1 MKIAVIGTG
10 NVGKALGGSLARAG
24 HDVTF
29 AARDEEKAREVA
41 SEIGASAA
49 PTAVA
54 AARDAEVIV
63 LAVPYGA
70 TPQVASE
77 IAPVSKDKVII
88 DVTNP
93 LKSDYSGLAT
103 EGGPSGAERLAGPL
117 PDAHVVKAF
126 NTLFATVQGDPSAL
140 GATVDAL
147 YATDDEE
154 ARKAVTAIAESV
166 GFRPIYVGPLTA
178 ARELEALA
186 WLNIRLQLLT
196 NGSWNTA
203 FVALNPPEAATMAR

>member
-10 NVGKALGGSLARAG
+10 NVGKALGGSFARAG

-29 AARDEEKAREVA
+29 AAQDEAKTREVA
-41 SEIGASAA
+41 SEVGASAA
-49 PTAVA
+49 ATAGA

-70 TPQVASE
+70 SHAVAGE
-77 IAPVSKDKVII
+77 IAPFARDKVVI

-93 LKSDYSGLAT
+93 LKPDYSGLAT
-103 EGGPSGAERLAGPL
+103 EGGPSGAERLAEPL
-117 PDAHVVKAF
+117 VGAHVVKAF
-126 NTLFATVQGDPSAL
+126 NTLFAAVQGDPTAL
-140 GATVDAL
+140 GSTVDAL
-147 YATDDEE
+147 YATDDAE
-154 ARKAVTAIAESV
+154 ARAAVTAIAESV
-166 GFRPIYVGPLTA
+166 GFRPIYVGPLSA

-186 WLNIRLQLLT
+186 WLNIRLQMLT

-203 FVALNPPEAATMAR
+203 FVALNAPEAATMAG

>member
-10 NVGKALGGSLARAG
+10 NVGKALGGSFARAG

-29 AARDEEKAREVA
+29 AARDEDKTREVA
-41 SEIGASAA
+41 AELGAGAA
-49 PTAVA
+49 PTPEA
-54 AARDAEVIV
+54 AARTADVIV
-63 LAVPYGA
+63 LAVPYAAIAGVA
-70 TPQVASE
+70 TE
-77 IAPVSKDKVII
+77 IAPVTRDKVVI

-93 LKSDYSGLAT
+93 LNSDYSGLAT
-103 EGGPSGAERLAGPL
+103 EGGPSAAERLAEPL
-117 PDAHVVKAF
+117 VGAHVVKAF
-126 NTLFATVQGDPSAL
+126 NTLFAAVQADPTAL

-147 YATDDEE
+147 YATDDAE

-166 GFRPIYVGPLTA
+166 GFRPVYVGPLTA

-186 WLNIRLQLLT
+186 WLNIRLQMLS

-203 FVALNPPEAATMAR
+203 FVALNAPEAATMAA

>member
-29 AARDEEKAREVA
+29 AARDEAKTREIAAELGAA
-41 SEIGASAA
+41 SS
-49 PTAVA
+49 PTAEA

-70 TPQVASE
+70 MPAVARE
-77 IAPVSKDKVII
+77 IASAAKGKVVI
-88 DVTNP
+88 DVSNP

-103 EGGPSGAERLAGPL
+103 EGGPSGAERLAEPL
-117 PDAHVVKAF
+117 IDAHVVKAF
-126 NTLFATVQGDPSAL
+126 NTLFASVQADPAAL
-140 GATVDAL
+140 GSTVDAL
-147 YATDDEE
+147 YATDDDE
-154 ARKAVTAIAESV
+154 ARTAITAIAESV

-186 WLNIRLQLLT
+186 WLNIRLQMLT

-203 FVALNPPEAATMAR
+203 FVALNPPEAATMAG

>member
-24 HDVTF
+24 HEVTF
-29 AARDEEKAREVA
+29 AARDADKTREIAAEV
-41 SEIGASAA
+41 GAAAA
-49 PTAVA
+49 PTAQA
-54 AARDAEVIV
+54 AAGDAEVIV
-63 LAVPYGA
+63 LAVPYGEA
-70 TPQVASE
+70 GAVAAE
-77 IAPVSKDKVII
+77 IAERARDKVVI

-93 LKSDYSGLAT
+93 LKADYSGLAT
-103 EGGPSGAERLAGPL
+103 EGGPSGAERLAEPL
-117 PDAHVVKAF
+117 VDAHVVKAF
-126 NTLFATVQGDPSAL
+126 NTLFATVQADPDAL

-154 ARKAVTAIAESV
+154 ARRVVTALAESV
-166 GFRPIYVGPLTA
+166 GFRPIYVGPLAA

-203 FVALNPPEAATMAR
+203 FVALNPPAAATMAG

>member
-29 AARDEEKAREVA
+29 AARDAEKTREVA
-41 SEIGASAA
+41 AEVGATAA
-49 PTAVA
+49 VSVEA
-54 AARDAEVIV
+54 AAGDAEVIV
-63 LAVPYGA
+63 LAVPYGEVA
-70 TPQVASE
+70 AVASE
-77 IAPVSKDKVII
+77 IAEGARDKVVI

-103 EGGPSGAERLAGPL
+103 EGGPSGAERLTEPL
-117 PDAHVVKAF
+117 VDAHVVKAF
-126 NTLFATVQGDPSAL
+126 NTLFATVQADPAAL

-154 ARKAVTAIAESV
+154 ARRVITILAESV

-196 NGSWNTA
+196 NGTWTTA
-203 FVALNPPEAATMAR
+203 FVALNPPEAATMAG

>member
-29 AARDEEKAREVA
+29 AARDEDKTREVA
-41 SEIGASAA
+41 SELGASAA
-49 PTAVA
+49 STPQA

-70 TPQVASE
+70 LPGVATE
-77 IAPVSKDKVII
+77 LAPVAKDKIVI
-88 DVTNP
+88 DATNP

-117 PDAHVVKAF
+117 ADAHVVKAF
-126 NTLFATVQGDPSAL
+126 NTLFSSLQGDPSAL
-140 GATVDAL
+140 GTTVDAL
-147 YATDDEE
+147 YATDDDE
-154 ARKAVTAIAESV
+154 ARRAVTAIAESV

-186 WLNIRLQLLT
+186 WLNIRLQMLT
-196 NGSWNTA
+196 NGSWTTA
-203 FVALNPPEAATMAR
+203 FVALNPPEAATMAA

>member
-10 NVGKALGGSLARAG
+10 NVGRALGGSFARAG
-24 HDVTF
+24 HEVTL
-29 AARDEEKAREVA
+29 AARDAARTAAVA
-41 SEIGASAA
+41 DELGVTAA
-49 PTAVA
+49 PSPVE

-70 TPQVASE
+70 ATSVAE
-77 IAPVSKDKVII
+77 ALAPVARDKVVI

-103 EGGPSGAERLAGPL
+103 EGGPSAAERLAEPL
-117 PDAHVVKAF
+117 VDAHVVKAF
-126 NTLFATVQGDPSAL
+126 NTLFATVQGDPEAL
-140 GATVDAL
+140 GSTVDAL
-147 YATDDEE
+147 YATDDEA
-154 ARKAVTAIAESV
+154 ARQAVSALAESV
-166 GFRPIYVGPLTA
+166 GFRPVYVGPLTA

-196 NGSWNTA
+196 NGTWNTA
-203 FVALNPPEAATMAR
+203 FVALNPPEAATMAG

>member
-10 NVGKALGGSLARAG
+10 NVGKALGGSFARAG

-29 AARDEEKAREVA
+29 AAQDDAKTREVA
-41 SEIGASAA
+41 DELGATAA
-49 PTAVA
+49 PTTEA

-63 LAVPYGA
+63 LAVPYAAMSG
-70 TPQVASE
+70 VAGQ
-77 IAPVSKDKVII
+77 IAPFAKDKVVI

-103 EGGPSGAERLAGPL
+103 EGGPSGAERLAEPL
-117 PDAHVVKAF
+117 VGAHVVKAF
-126 NTLFATVQGDPSAL
+126 NTLFATVQADPTAL

-147 YATDDEE
+147 YATDDDE
-154 ARKAVTAIAESV
+154 ARAVVTALAQSV

-186 WLNIRLQLLT
+186 WLNIRLQLLS
-196 NGSWNTA
+196 NGSWTTA
-203 FVALNPPEAATMAR
+203 FVALNPPEAATMAA